1 MSLIRGKIRP
11 PKRLI
16 FAIIF
21 LIDNILQKCSIFLI
35 DSKVFNK
42 QSINLNNILKTNNLK
57 HQFCGH
63 DIQLTC
69 KGNVMNM
76 NDFWG
81 DFCSVVFVKVQWAH
95 NMCFQKHIILQLEK
109 RSSGDKVHKDNHMI
123 LFFFYV
129 HTLSLRISIISFFI
143 IYTNFILFI

>member
-16 FAIIF
+16 FAIII
-21 LIDNILQKCSIFLI
+21 LIDNILQKCSIYLI

-42 QSINLNNILKTNNLK
+42 QSFNLNNILKTNNLK

-69 KGNVMNM
+69 KGNVKNM
-76 NDFWG
+76 NDF
-81 DFCSVVFVKVQWAH
+81 
-95 NMCFQKHIILQLEK
+95 
-109 RSSGDKVHKDNHMI
+109 
-123 LFFFYV
+123 
-129 HTLSLRISIISFFI
+129 
-143 IYTNFILFI
+143 